1 MQESMPKHETAHGA
15 VAGSGAA
22 APGTAGTGQTGTAAT
37 GRAAAATSHGPSG
50 HGPTPHGPSGH
61 GPDPAG
67 QRARAPRQGP
77 SVVMA
82 LPALVI
88 FGAFALLPLGGV
100 AVLSFMQWDG
110 LGSPHW
116 AGLEKWAATLSDPAT
131 MHAMW
136 LTVVYVIAS
145 YVFQAPAALLLGVFM
160 AGRQRYRAVLSVLY
174 FLPLIFSSAAVA
186 ITFQSLL
193 DPNFGLA
200 RALHSDFF
208 QRDWLGDPDIALFV
222 VVFVVS
228 WCFIPFHSL
237 LYQAGVR
244 QIPATMYEAATLDG
258 AGRIKQF
265 WYITLPQ
272 LRYTIVTSSTLMLV
286 GSLTYFDLIYVLTGG
301 GPGTSTRILP
311 LHMYEL
317 GFRSYH
323 MGQASAVAC
332 ILAVVGLVMAV
343 VLNRVSGAVKME
355 SQQAGL

>member
-1 MQESMPKHETAHGA
+1 PSEPEPMQESMPKHETAHGA

-50 HGPTPHGPSGH
+50 HGP
-61 GPDPAG
+61 DPAG

-88 FGAFALLPLGGV
+88 FGAFALLPLGGG
-100 AVLSFMQWDG
+100 AVLSFLQWDG
-110 LGSPHW
+110 RGCPHW
-116 AGLEKWAATLSDPAT
+116 PGLEKWAATLSDPAT

-244 QIPATMYEAATLDG
+244 QLPATMYEAATLDG
-258 AGRIKQF
+258 AGRVKQF

-286 GSLTYFDLIYVLTGG
+286 GSLTYFDLIYVLTEG

-332 ILAVVGLVMAV
+332 ILAVVGLVM
-343 VLNRVSGAVKME
+343 
-355 SQQAGL
+355 